1 MLQKQTRMLQN
12 NLWILNNLFL
22 NGNAND
28 IILGWQYPIINS
40 SKLVLS
46 RVSTPQLTNL
56 TLADIVAPRK

>member
-46 RVSTPQLTNL
+46 RLSTPQLTNL

>member
-1 MLQKQTRMLQN
+1 MLQKQTKMLQN

-46 RVSTPQLTNL
+46 RLSTPQLTNL